1 MGGPG
6 RACSDVAG
14 NHVEEMLNKRSVV
27 RNSRRRGQAAI
38 ETALMVPWILLLFIL
53 IFDFGFY
60 AYAGAAT
67 ANAARSAALVTARSI
82 GSADSK
88 PTACL
93 YAKREL
99 SMMPN
104 VSSSCDSLPL
114 IVSAQSVTGPDGH
127 AASRVAV
134 TYQTVQLFPLPWLM
148 GRMTLTQVSEVRV
161 YR

>member
-1 MGGPG
+1 
-6 RACSDVAG
+6 
-14 NHVEEMLNKRSVV
+14 MLNKRSVV

-67 ANAARSAALVTARSI
+67 ANAARSAALVTARSSD
-82 GSADSK
+82 SADSDA
-88 PTACL
+88 TACL
-93 YAKREL
+93 YARREL

-104 VSSSCDSLPL
+104 VSDFIAGSCDSLPL
-114 IVSAQSVTGPDGH
+114 IVSAQSVTGPDSH
-127 AASRVAV
+127 PASRVAV

>member
-1 MGGPG
+1 MGN
-6 RACSDVAG
+6 RVK
-14 NHVEEMLNKRSVV
+14 EMLSKRSVV
-27 RNSRRRGQAAI
+27 RKPRRRGQAAI
-38 ETALMVPWILLLFIL
+38 EMALMVPWILLLFIL

-67 ANAARSAALVTARSI
+67 ANAARSAALVTARSAD
-82 GSADSK
+82 SADSDA
-88 PTACL
+88 TACL

-104 VSSSCDSLPL
+104 VSSFINGSCDSLPL
-114 IVSAQSVTGPDGH
+114 IVRADPVTGPDGH
-127 AASRVAV
+127 GASRVYV

-148 GRMTLTQVSEVRV
+148 GQMTLTQVSEVRV